1 MKERDS
7 LLLTILAIATLMIA
21 LVLGIVFDMKAALLG
36 VFAVPAMV
44 ASFIHPRLG
53 LLALLIYL
61 PFSSTV
67 AFSIVKVFTVKGN
80 LIRYDQAY
88 PLYKIAKDAFYF
100 PALAKILLTTRT
112 FEKFRL
118 QTRPFLIA
126 AGALAV
132 SCLITF
138 LFINIPEDRRGI
150 LTGIVGLQ
158 TLLAYIPLVLCGY
171 YLLQQRRDLF
181 VVNRLLIVLVLI
193 CCGLALVQYLLLV
206 QGICP
211 DNEVLNR
218 LRVGV
223 DLSNTRFYPDIT
235 GKATLKAQCLV
246 GGSVLYNPVQGMI
259 RLPGTFSDPW
269 QWGWFLVSGSA
280 IAYASS
286 FSDPERRWRIAGW
299 GAMGLVLLA
308 TLVSGQRL
316 PLVLVPAF
324 YLVLLMATDR
334 NKKRLPLKLGAI
346 GAISFFSV
354 ILIPFLR
361 DRVLN
366 FIGRWQASPPTDF
379 VVNQTQWILQY
390 VQPFGFGLG
399 AASSGA
405 RRLAD
410 EEGTRLI
417 ETYYAKLFYEV
428 GIVGFVAFMIM
439 VTILCVLTWR
449 AYRSLRTPAFRHW
462 GLCIWIF
469 LLFISYNPYYYPLS
483 VEPVSVYY
491 WLFAGFLL
499 KLPEI
504 EDRSNGETGPATEE
518 IGSKIEADGE
528 SPERAPSPPL

>member
-1 MKERDS
+1 
-7 LLLTILAIATLMIA
+7 MIA
-21 LVLGIVFDMKAALLG
+21 LALGIVFDMKAALLG
-36 VFAVPAMV
+36 IFAVPAMV

-67 AFSIVKVFTVKGN
+67 AFSIVKVFTVRGN
-80 LIRYDQAY
+80 LIRFDQAY

-100 PALAKILLTTRT
+100 PALAKILLTTQT

-126 AGALAV
+126 AGVLAV

-138 LFINIPEDRRGI
+138 LFINIPEGGRGI

-181 VVNRLLIVLVLI
+181 VVNRLLIVLVLL
-193 CCGLALVQYLLLV
+193 CCGLALVQYFLLV
-206 QGICP
+206 QGWCP
-211 DNEVLNR
+211 DNEFLNR

-223 DLSNTRFYPDIT
+223 DLSDTRFYPDIT
-235 GKATLKAQCLV
+235 RKATLKAQCLV

-269 QWGWFLVSGSA
+269 QWGWFLVSASA
-280 IAYASS
+280 ITYAAS
-286 FSDPERRWRIAGW
+286 FSDPSRGWRIAGR
-299 GAMGLVLLA
+299 GAMAMVLLA

-316 PLVLVPAF
+316 PLILVPAF
-324 YLVLLMATDR
+324 YLVLLIATTR
-334 NKKRLPLKLGAI
+334 NKKQIPLKLGAI
-346 GAISFFSV
+346 GVVSFAAV
-354 ILIPFLR
+354 MLIPFVR
-361 DRVLN
+361 ERALN
-366 FIGRWQASPPTDF
+366 FIARWQASPPTDF
-379 VVNQTQWILQY
+379 VANQTQWILQY

-399 AASSGA
+399 GASSGA

-417 ETYYAKLFYEV
+417 ETYYAKLLHEV
-428 GIVGFVAFMIM
+428 GIVGFVAFMVL

-449 AYRSLRTPAFRHW
+449 AYRSLQTPAFRHW

-469 LLFISYNPYYYPLS
+469 ILFISYNPYYYPLS

-504 EDRSNGETGPATEE
+504 EDRSNGEVLTATDE
-518 IGSKIEADGE
+518 INSKIESADDLPG
-528 SPERAPSPPL
+528 